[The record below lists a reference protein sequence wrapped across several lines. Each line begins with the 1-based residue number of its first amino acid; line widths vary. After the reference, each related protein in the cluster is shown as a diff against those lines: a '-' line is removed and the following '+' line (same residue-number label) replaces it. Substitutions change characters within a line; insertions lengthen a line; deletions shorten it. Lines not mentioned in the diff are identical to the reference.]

1 MTKVLLTN
9 DDGIDADGLAA
20 LYEELRAVGDVTVVA
35 PTENQSGVGRD
46 RSSYVT
52 REDHPWGYALEGTPA
67 DCVAYGLRGL
77 DADFDLV
84 VSGCNHGPNLGAYV
98 LGRSGT
104 VGAAMEA
111 AFLGTSA
118 VAVSA
123 YHTREFF
130 VHPPDD
136 HDFSPP
142 ARVARE
148 LVEGVLAEDVFA
160 EADVVN
166 VNAPI
171 EDADARV
178 RLTRPD
184 VDFDLDVERHEDTAD
199 LPVDVADD
207 QDVIGLND
215 SLWPHVTG
223 WENPMPGID
232 EHRERYPVGTER
244 RAVIDGEVGVSG
256 LTAPRTALETDA
268 LERVVADVD
277 GASRSLADE
286 DRDDDE

>member
-1 MTKVLLTN
+1 MTDVLLTN

-35 PTENQSGVGRD
+35 PTENQSGVGRK
-46 RSSYVT
+46 RSNYVT
-52 REDHPWGYALEGTPA
+52 REDHPWGYALDGTPA

-77 DADFDLV
+77 DTDFDLV
-84 VSGCNHGPNLGAYV
+84 VSGCNHGPNFGAYV

-111 AFLGTSA
+111 AFLGTPA
-118 VAVSA
+118 VAMSA

-130 VHPPDD
+130 VQPPAEF
-136 HDFSPP
+136 DFDPP

-148 LVEGVLAEDVFA
+148 VVERALAEDAFA
-160 EADVVN
+160 DADLLN

-171 EDADARV
+171 GDADAPV

-184 VDFDLDVERHEDTAD
+184 VDFELHVEHHDDGTD
-199 LPVDVADD
+199 LPVDVDD
-207 QDVIGLND
+207 GQDVVGLRD
-215 SLWPHVTG
+215 TLWPHVVG

-232 EHRERYPVGTER
+232 EYRERYDVGTER
-244 RAVIDGEVGVSG
+244 RAVIDGEISVSA
-256 LTAPRTALETDA
+256 LTAPRNVVRTDA
-268 LERVVADVD
+268 VARVVDAVD
-277 GASRSLADE
+277 GTLSTAASAGDE
-286 DRDDDE
+286 

>member
-1 MTKVLLTN
+1 MTEVLLTN

-20 LYEELRAVGDVTVVA
+20 LYEELRAIGDVTVVA
-35 PTENQSGVGRD
+35 PIENQSGVGRE
-46 RSSYVT
+46 RSNYVA
-52 REDHPWGYALEGTPA
+52 REEHPWGYALDGKPA

-111 AFLGTSA
+111 AFLGTPA

-123 YHTREFF
+123 YHAREFF
-130 VHPPDD
+130 VHPPDE
-136 HDFSPP
+136 HDFDPP
-142 ARVARE
+142 ARVARVV
-148 LVEGVLAEDVFA
+148 VERALAEDVFDA
-160 EADVVN
+160 VDVVN

-171 EDADARV
+171 EDADASV

-184 VDFDLDVERHEDTAD
+184 VDFDLHVEHHDDATD
-199 LPVDVADD
+199 LPVDVADG
-207 QDVIGLND
+207 QDAVGLRD
-215 SLWPHVTG
+215 SLWPHVVG

-232 EHRERYPVGTER
+232 EHRERYAVGTER

-256 LTAPRTALETDA
+256 LTAPRNAVETDA
-268 LERVVADVD
+268 LGRVVNAVDRARTGVAD
-277 GASRSLADE
+277 AADE
-286 DRDDDE
+286 

>member
-1 MTKVLLTN
+1 MTEVLLTN

-20 LYEELRAVGDVTVVA
+20 LYEELRAIGDVTVVA
-35 PTENQSGVGRD
+35 PTENQSGVGRE

-52 REDHPWGYALEGTPA
+52 REDHPWGYAVDGTPA

-111 AFLGTSA
+111 AFLGTPA

-130 VHPPDD
+130 VRPPDA
-136 HDFSPP
+136 HDFDPP
-142 ARVARE
+142 ARVARDVVE
-148 LVEGVLAEDVFA
+148 RALAEGVFDAV
-160 EADVVN
+160 DVVN

-171 EDADARV
+171 EDADAKV

-184 VDFDLDVERHEDTAD
+184 VDFDLHVERHEDTAD
-199 LPVDVADD
+199 LPVDVEDD
-207 QDVIGLND
+207 QDVIGLQD
-215 SLWPHVTG
+215 SLWPHVVG

-232 EHRERYPVGTER
+232 EHRERYDVGTER

-256 LTAPRTALETDA
+256 LTAPRNAVETDA
-268 LERVVADVD
+268 LGRVVDAVD
-277 GASRSLADE
+277 GSRASVPDAGDE
-286 DRDDDE
+286 

>member
-1 MTKVLLTN
+1 MTDVLLTN

-20 LYEELRAVGDVTVVA
+20 LYEELRALGDVTVVA
-35 PTENQSGVGRD
+35 PAENQSGVGRD
-46 RSSYVT
+46 RSQYVT
-52 REDHPWGYALEGTPA
+52 RDDHPWGYAVDGTPA
-67 DCVAYGLRGL
+67 DCVAYALRGL
-77 DADFDLV
+77 DTEFDLV
-84 VSGCNHGPNLGAYV
+84 VSGANHGPNLGAYV

-111 AFLGTSA
+111 AFLGTPA

-123 YHTREFF
+123 YHSRDFH

-136 HDFSPP
+136 HDFDPP

-148 LVEGVLAEDVFA
+148 VVAAALDADVFD
-160 EADVVN
+160 DVDVLN

-171 EDADARV
+171 EDASARV

-184 VDFDLDVERHEDTAD
+184 ADFDLHVERHEETDD

-207 QDVIGLND
+207 QDVIGLKD
-215 SLWPHVTG
+215 SLWPHVAG

-232 EHRERYPVGTER
+232 DYRERYPVGTER

-256 LTAPRTALETDA
+256 LTAPRNALETDA
-268 LERVVADVD
+268 LERVVQSVD
-277 GASRSLADE
+277 GARTALADAG
-286 DRDDDE
+286 DE